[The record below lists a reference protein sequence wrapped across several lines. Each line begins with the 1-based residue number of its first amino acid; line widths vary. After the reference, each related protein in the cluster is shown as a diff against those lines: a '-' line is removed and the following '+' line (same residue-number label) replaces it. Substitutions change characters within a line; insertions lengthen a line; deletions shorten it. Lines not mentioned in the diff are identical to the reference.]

1 MRKRT
6 KSQSKI
12 AKVMREYKT
21 GELHSGSKEGPIVK
35 SEKQARAIAMSEAGM
50 NRRPSGKKKRKPAA
64 KKKR

>member
-1 MRKRT
+1 MKKPT
-6 KSQSKI
+6 KQQGKF
-12 AKVMREYKT
+12 AKVMREYKA

-50 NRRPSGKKKRKPAA
+50 KKKPGGKKKRKPAA